1 MGQVA
6 TETAAEHST
15 LIGRAM
21 ELLGSGVP
29 QEAAASALG
38 VTPSYISQLLSDD
51 NFATAVSQ
59 LKYEA
64 LSKHTAR
71 DAKYDDMEDELLD
84 RLDRVKGLMMRPADI
99 LGALKVING
108 AKRRGTDSKDSI
120 IAKQNIVEITMPTQ
134 IVQQFTTNITNQV
147 IKAGDQDLITIQSD
161 ALLKTVEQTNLP
173 NPETTSE
180 VNHESNPILDEL

>member
-1 MGQVA
+1 MRQVA
-6 TETAAEHST
+6 TETALEHST

-161 ALLKTVEQTNLP
+161 ALLKTVEQTKLP